1 MKKIKLNNGENVVN
15 RFKSEEVSSEFMIIG
30 KKGVDFIEPHI
41 TDKNIKNNSKF
52 IVDLFDSMADE
63 EPKTLKKLNNVNR

>member
-1 MKKIKLNNGENVVN
+1 MEKIQFNNGENVVN

-52 IVDLFDSMADE
+52 IVDLFDSMVDE
-63 EPKTLKKLNNVNR
+63 LPKAFKKYAI